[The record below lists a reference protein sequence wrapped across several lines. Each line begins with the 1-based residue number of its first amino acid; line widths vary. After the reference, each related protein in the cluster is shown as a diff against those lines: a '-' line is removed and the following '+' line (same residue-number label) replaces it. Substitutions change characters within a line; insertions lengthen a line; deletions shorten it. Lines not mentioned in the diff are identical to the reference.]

1 MPNEMLDILVDQKK
15 VEEIALLPSPGEVEK
30 KLKKEGLEVT
40 PEDVKV
46 LGNVFKTISE
56 KGPEELDEKV
66 LGNIGGGMSN
76 PFKNIDWKSDK
87 AKKAY
92 KVIAGVVGTA
102 VLAGGAY
109 EVDKRFNAGKGMNA
123 IKDAPGKVKGW
134 FSHSATT
141 VTT

>member
-1 MPNEMLDILVDQKK
+1 MPNEMLDILGDQKK
-15 VEEIALLPSPGEVEK
+15 VEEIALLPSSGEVEK

-56 KGPEELDEKV
+56 KGPEALDEKV
-66 LGNIGGGMSN
+66 LSNIGGGMSN

-102 VLAGGAY
+102 VVAGGVY
-109 EVDKRFNAGKGMNA
+109 EADKHFNAGKGMDA
-123 IKDAPGKVKGW
+123 IKGVPDRIRSW
-134 FSHSATT
+134 F
-141 VTT
+141 